1 MPNALAER
9 PSADG
14 SSTVVAP
21 VTLPSQQAL
30 LDDAGCGEAGA
41 CDVAGGGAGNVEG
54 AADGA
59 QTRHHLPV
67 VGLPDNALLLA
78 AVRRLVVQKECF
90 DQLARDPRLAGLLP
104 MEWLGQ
110 AGGGLDIG
118 AFVQTVLPFLP
129 LAERGETQAARLPLA
144 HVLGESGRWSRDD
157 VAEPRSLAWF
167 LASDDRARQG
177 AEEAAEAF
185 LIGPLGLAWMHAG
198 RSRAGF
204 LRAMD
209 CATLAARVTV
219 LDYPAAEALK
229 LYQVTVQGHPQVWCV
244 QGRRQLRVLAAP
256 WLSVPLLSAYGVA
269 APQAWP
275 SGYPPVERVAQA
287 LADARLGRAVPEVDL
302 ARVARKVAEAASG
315 EDWLPVSLLQ
325 LRTWAPRWGCFLAAF
340 VGLPTLLLLT
350 AALTLP
356 GVLEAAT
363 VAASLGL
370 AAGAIGA
377 LAGPWIYARRKH
389 LR

>member
-1 MPNALAER
+1 MPNALAE
-9 PSADG
+9 PLSADG
-14 SSTVVAP
+14 SAPVVAP
-21 VTLPSQQAL
+21 VTLPSRQAL

-41 CDVAGGGAGNVEG
+41 VPGDGAGHVQ
-54 AADGA
+54 ADADGA
-59 QTRHHLPV
+59 GAHHHLPV
-67 VGLPDNALLLA
+67 VGLPDNAVLA
-78 AVRRLVVQKECF
+78 AVVRRLVMQKEHF

-110 AGGGLDIG
+110 GGRGLDIG
-118 AFVQTVLPFLP
+118 AFVQAVLPFLP
-129 LAERGETQAARLPLA
+129 MAERGETTAARLPLA
-144 HVLGESGRWSRDD
+144 HVLGDSGRWSRDD

-167 LASDDRARQG
+167 LASDDRARHG

-204 LRAMD
+204 LRSMD

-219 LDYPAAEALK
+219 LDYPAAEALT
-229 LYQVTVQGHPQVWCV
+229 LYQVTVHGQSQVWCV
-244 QGRRQLRVLAAP
+244 HGRRQLRALAAP
-256 WLSVPLLSAYGVA
+256 WLSVPLLTAYGVA

-275 SGYPPVERVAQA
+275 SGYPPVEQVEQA
-287 LADARLGRAVPEVDL
+287 LADARPGRLLPEVDL
-302 ARVARKVAEAASG
+302 ARVAKKVAEMASG

-356 GVLEAAT
+356 GVMEAAT